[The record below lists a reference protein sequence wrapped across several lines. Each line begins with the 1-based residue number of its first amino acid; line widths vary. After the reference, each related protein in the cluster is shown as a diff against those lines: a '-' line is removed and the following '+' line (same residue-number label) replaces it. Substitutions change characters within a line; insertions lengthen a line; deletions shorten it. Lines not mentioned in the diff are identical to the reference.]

1 MASVLPCSRA
11 AEGDAVPTHE
21 AVYSNSAV
29 AGGWTEPGTAQAYPF
44 AYEAYRRL
52 RETEEKPLPRHQFL
66 GCEAD
71 RHVWRVWRVRP
82 NARVDVLLKLRHN
95 ASPRIRRIVAAILAS
110 IRRGHSPDEAIR
122 LTAKRFGLRSARVR
136 TCLATHVNFDLKR
149 EDLAPWA
156 PVAATSLYPLGEW
169 L

>member
-1 MASVLPCSRA
+1 VSNHGGSRTNF
-11 AEGDAVPTHE
+11 AV
-21 AVYSNSAV
+21 VDR
-29 AGGWTEPGTAQAYPF
+29 WTEPGTAQAYPF

-66 GCEAD
+66 GCQVD

-82 NARVDVLLKLRHN
+82 SSRVDVLLTLRHG

-110 IRRGHSPDEAIR
+110 IKRGHSPDEAIR
-122 LTAKRFGLRSARVR
+122 LTAKRFGLPSARVR
-136 TCLATHVNFDLKR
+136 TCLAAHVNFDLRR

-156 PVAATSLYPLGEW
+156 SAGVTSLHPLGDW

>member
-1 MASVLPCSRA
+1 MAPVLLRSRE
-11 AEGDAVPTHE
+11 AEDDAVLTHE
-21 AVYSNSAV
+21 APYSNSAV
-29 AGGWTEPGTAQAYPF
+29 ADRWTEPGTAQAYPF

-52 RETEEKPLPRHQFL
+52 REAEEKPLPRHQFL
-66 GCEAD
+66 GCEVD

-82 NARVDVLLKLRHN
+82 NARVDVLLKLRHD

-136 TCLATHVNFDLKR
+136 TCLATHVNCDLRR

-156 PVAATSLYPLGEW
+156 TAAATSLHPLGDW